1 MSGWVMM
8 VLWVLSV
15 VVGLPAAGLW
25 VALKAKGMLVGLGLW
40 WVFTVFG
47 WVEGWSGPLGLP
59 WIVAWL
65 VGAVLGVWW
74 AVMWVTLT
82 RRAWSRAVE
91 VFSER
96 KSNL

>member
-1 MSGWVMM
+1 MAGWVKP

-15 VVGLPAAGLW
+15 VVGVPAAGLW
-25 VALKAKGMLVGLGLW
+25 VALKAKGLLVGLGLW
-40 WVFTVFG
+40 WLFTVLG

-59 WIVAWL
+59 WIVAWP

-82 RRAWSRAVE
+82 RRAWSRAMLAAEQV
-91 VFSER
+91 
-96 KSNL
+96 KSDR